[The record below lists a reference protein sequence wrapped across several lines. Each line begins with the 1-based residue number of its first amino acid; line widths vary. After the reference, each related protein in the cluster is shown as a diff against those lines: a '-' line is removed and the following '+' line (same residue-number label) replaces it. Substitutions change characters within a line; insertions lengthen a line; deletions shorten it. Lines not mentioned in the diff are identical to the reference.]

1 MYYYIALIIIALI
14 FIWRMVAGF
23 KKGIAKE
30 FISLVAMAVAG
41 ICVMLILSAVGSYM
55 NREIG
60 KVIQM
65 VAVLAVVCI
74 VYRIVSILLTSVKLI
89 ANLPIIKGIDKI
101 LGIVM
106 GFAEAGI
113 IVMLLVH
120 FMKNWGLSLL

>member
-1 MYYYIALIIIALI
+1 M
-14 FIWRMVAGF
+14 AGF

-65 VAVLAVVCI
+65 VAVLAVVCV

-120 FMKNWGLSLL
+120 FLKNWGLSLL